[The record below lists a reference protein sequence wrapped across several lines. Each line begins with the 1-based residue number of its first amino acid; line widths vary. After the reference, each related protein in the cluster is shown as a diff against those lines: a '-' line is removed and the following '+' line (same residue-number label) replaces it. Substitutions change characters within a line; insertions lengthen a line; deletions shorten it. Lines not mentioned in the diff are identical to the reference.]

1 VPAANPPDSR
11 PPRPARLLRRLALG
25 LGLLAGGWLA
35 VNVARG
41 DSPRGTGAWL
51 AAQQLSPRY
60 QEVAGLRVR
69 YVRAGSGPPVLLL
82 HGLGS
87 SMFTWRHLLPALAAD
102 HDVVALDFPG
112 FGGSDQPAD
121 LRAEIYPTVVAGICE
136 RLGLGRVSVVGSG
149 MGGTMAVIFAAFR
162 PDRVERVVLL
172 DPSGF
177 RMQLADQ
184 PLPLRVATTRP
195 AMAMAETLRL
205 RRSVVQLGLGQLFF
219 DPGLVT
225 ADGVEEYLA
234 PLTRPGSMQSI
245 HSVLHTY
252 PLSNDDFGAL
262 VRRVRAE
269 ALLIWGRQDKWIPV
283 SHLERYTA
291 GLPRS
296 RALVLDRC
304 GHLPHEEQPQ
314 AVAAAVRGFL
324 AEHP

>member
-1 VPAANPPDSR
+1 
-11 PPRPARLLRRLALG
+11 
-25 LGLLAGGWLA
+25 
-35 VNVARG
+35 
-41 DSPRGTGAWL
+41 
-51 AAQQLSPRY
+51 
-60 QEVAGLRVR
+60 
-69 YVRAGSGPPVLLL
+69 
-82 HGLGS
+82 
-87 SMFTWRHLLPALAAD
+87 
-102 HDVVALDFPG
+102 
-112 FGGSDQPAD
+112 
-121 LRAEIYPTVVAGICE
+121 
-136 RLGLGRVSVVGSG
+136 
-149 MGGTMAVIFAAFR
+149 
-162 PDRVERVVLL
+162 
-172 DPSGF
+172 
-177 RMQLADQ
+177 
-184 PLPLRVATTRP
+184 VATTRP
-195 AMAMAETLRL
+195 TMAMPETLRL